1 MKKLLTVI
9 LFIIILPVFIPTAC
23 VSSVQQ
29 TISVRND
36 KSIRFLVNSSWN
48 EGNKYSNNNI
58 NSIKNKNLETLKSM
72 DIKKNNRILVHNNGK
87 PIDSD
92 ITIDNNENKL
102 FAVYVNSEGNNDIIS
117 YYLTNTQEVNE
128 KKMINDFL
136 NSVNSEM
143 NRIETATIELHGKI
157 QPTYRIYN
165 WDLKDKNKITVASFV
180 QSINF
185 NRVTNNSNINGR
197 PGSVWEIKSYNKVLD
212 KTGVTYIA
220 SQTNKIDVGYEGQNL
235 FSWGQSIIDKNRD
248 DYMYDIN
255 SKDSSIS
262 SPLKGFSIED
272 SSDMANK
279 YTKSLYKYKFILREK
294 SLITKKEVKV
304 SNTGGNL
311 ALKINNVFEFNNS
324 SNNTGIIEV
333 FISDR

>member
-1 MKKLLTVI
+1 MKKLLIVI
-9 LFIIILPVFIPTAC
+9 FSIIILSVFIPMAC

-36 KSIRFLVNSSWN
+36 KSIRFLVSSSWN

-58 NSIKNKNLETLKSM
+58 SSIKNKNLGNLKPI
-72 DIKKNNRILVHNNGK
+72 DIEKNNKILIHNNGK
-87 PIDSD
+87 PINSD
-92 ITIDNNENKL
+92 IIIENNENKL

-117 YYLTNTQEVNE
+117 YYFTNTQKLNE

-143 NRIETATIELHGKI
+143 DRIETATIELHGKI

-165 WDLKDKNKITVASFV
+165 WDLKDKHEVTVASYI

-185 NRVTNNSNINGR
+185 DRVTKNGDIDGKL
-197 PGSVWEIKSYNKVLD
+197 GSIWEVKSYNKVLD

-220 SQTNKIDVGYEGQNL
+220 SQSNKIDVGYEGQNL
-235 FSWGQSIIDKNRD
+235 FSWEQSSVNDNIDGYPNG
-248 DYMYDIN
+248 IL
-255 SKDSSIS
+255 SKEFSIF
-262 SPLKGFSIED
+262 SPLKGFSMED
-272 SSDMANK
+272 SSDISEK
-279 YTKSLYKYKFILREK
+279 YTKSLYEYKLILNDK
-294 SLITKKEVKV
+294 SLITTEEVKV
-304 SNTGGNL
+304 TNTGGSL
-311 ALKINNVFEFNNS
+311 GLKINNVFEFNNS
-324 SNNTGIIEV
+324 SNNTGIIEL